1 MRLRPW
7 QAVIIAVLLC
17 TLQMGAVRRRLTIRS
32 NPPGAQ
38 VYIDDQYIGVTPVS
52 TSFVYYGTRKV
63 QLVKSGFE
71 TVTEKHKIAAPW
83 YQYPVIDFFAE
94 NVNPQEIRD
103 EREIRFQLE
112 PQQLIAPEELLR
124 RGKELRGSVQQ
135 SYVAPVLPPARA
147 PFQPQPAVQPP
158 AAPGQPPF
166 APRQPLFN
174 GP

>member
-1 MRLRPW
+1 MGLRLW
-7 QAVIIAVLLC
+7 YAVAIALLC
-17 TLQMGAVRRRLTIRS
+17 MLQMGAVRRRLTIRS

-63 QLVKSGFE
+63 QLIKSGFE

-103 EREIRFQLE
+103 ERELRFTLS
-112 PQQLIAPEELLR
+112 PQILVPPDELLR
-124 RGKELRGSVQQ
+124 RGKELRSGARPTFVP
-135 SYVAPVLPPARA
+135 APILPPAQFPVA
-147 PFQPQPAVQPP
+147 PQPA
-158 AAPGQPPF
+158 APY
-166 APRQPLFN
+166 AVPRQP
-174 GP
+174 PIARP

>member
-1 MRLRPW
+1 MHLRPW
-7 QAVIIAVLLC
+7 QAALLVVMLC

-52 TSFVYYGTRKV
+52 TSFIYYGTRKV

-83 YQYPVIDFFAE
+83 YQYPVVDFFAE
-94 NVNPQEIRD
+94 NINPQEIRD
-103 EREIRFQLE
+103 ERELRFTLQ

-124 RGKELRGSVQQ
+124 RGKELRGGVQQ
-135 SYVAPVLPPARA
+135 SYVAPVLPATRYPL
-147 PFQPQPAVQPP
+147 PQPP
-158 AAPGQPPF
+158 AAPQPPATQPVFPPRQPPF
-166 APRQPLFN
+166 N
-174 GP
+174 GR